1 MANLI
6 LKLGDIDRKIDKQ
19 EVVRI
24 ANENGQVVILTAR
37 NTTC

>member
-24 ANENGQVVILTAR
+24 ANENGQVVILIAR